1 MPDTSTRRS
10 ERKRVEILISARNLF
25 LKQGYGDTGMEVVA
39 RHAGVSTATLYA
51 YFPSKAELF
60 KVVILEAMHDIAAP
74 VRASALVTGDAR
86 TRLLA
91 LANAYGVFVSTPLT
105 RAIFR
110 LVTAERRR
118 FGDVA
123 DQLLSYA
130 REETGG
136 VVMALMHDLAKTG
149 ELRIDKPSW
158 AAGQLLGMIDHVTL
172 VFGLMAGDEAR
183 ARRPLDLVCEDA
195 VTTFLARYGVR
206 VAA

>member
-1 MPDTSTRRS
+1 MLDTSSRRS

-25 LKQGYGDTGMEVVA
+25 LKRGYADTGMEVVA

-60 KVVILEAMHDIAAP
+60 KVVILEAVRDIAAP
-74 VRASALVTGDAR
+74 VRASAQVSGDAR

-91 LANAYGVFVSTPLT
+91 VTTAYGAFFTQPLT

-118 FGDVA
+118 FDDVA
-123 DQLLSYA
+123 DQLLHSA
-130 REETGG
+130 RVDLGG
-136 VVMALMHDLAKTG
+136 VVVTVLLDLAQAG
-149 ELRIDKPSW
+149 ELRVDKPSW
-158 AAGQLLGMIDHVTL
+158 AAGQLLGMIDHATL
-172 VFGLMAGDEAR
+172 VLGLLAGDEAR
-183 ARRPLDLVCEDA
+183 VRRPLEVVCEDA
-195 VTTFLARYGVR
+195 VTTFLARYGAR